1 MAASLSKI
9 FNASLGSL
17 FRRDGR
23 YVSLDIGSSS
33 LKLLEVDCDLQRLKG

>member
-1 MAASLSKI
+1 LAFSLSKV

-17 FRRDGR
+17 FRREGR

-33 LKLLEVDCDLQRLKG
+33 LKLL